1 MQFDRTSQAVLDQT
15 RLSAGDTIV
24 PDVIERR
31 RWSRPE
37 TGTKPVD
44 LGYLARFTLGNQAL
58 ELEVLDLF
66 SFHAPRYIDDMF
78 SAVTAKGWHDAAHTL
93 KGAARGVGAWR
104 VARCAEMAERVRF
117 DTDIDRRRFALDS
130 INEAMDEA
138 LGYLRVLRR
147 TLR

>member
-1 MQFDRTSQAVLDQT
+1 
-15 RLSAGDTIV
+15 
-24 PDVIERR
+24 
-31 RWSRPE
+31 
-37 TGTKPVD
+37 
-44 LGYLARFTLGNQAL
+44 
-58 ELEVLDLF
+58 
-66 SFHAPRYIDDMF
+66 MF